1 MYTISQP
8 SGTVR
13 KDGVIIVQDDRFL
26 EYREFVAWLALG
38 NGPTEI
44 ADQEVV
50 EPRQHITLSPWQ
62 LRKALNQSGLR
73 QNVEDMVAGS
83 GDIDLQ
89 DAWQFATEWQ
99 SDHPL
104 LLSKLP
110 ALGMTEDQMYSVF
123 ELGLTL

>member
-1 MYTISQP
+1 MYTLSLP
-8 SGTVR
+8 SGTFR
-13 KDGVIIVQDDRFL
+13 KDGVVFQQDDNDPQWVIYAL
-26 EYREFVAWLALG
+26 WLAAG

-50 EPRQHITLSPWQ
+50 VARQHITLSPWQ
-62 LRKALNQSGLR
+62 LRKALNAQGMR
-73 QNVEDMVAGS
+73 QAVEDMVANS
-83 GDIDLQ
+83 GDINLQ

-104 LLSKLP
+104 LLSNLP